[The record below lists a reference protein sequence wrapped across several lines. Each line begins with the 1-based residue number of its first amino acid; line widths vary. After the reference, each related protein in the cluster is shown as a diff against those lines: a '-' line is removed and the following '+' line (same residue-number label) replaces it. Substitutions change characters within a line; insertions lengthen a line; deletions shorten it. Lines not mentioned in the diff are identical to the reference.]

1 MGTQDLDRA
10 TAPIFFDQTV
20 TKREQSIRKED
31 AVIDSDLREVR
42 SSKNHLLCKANDE
55 TGDVETE
62 GPHKMAY
69 RFNIP
74 VGGSF
79 TVTRGSIISKV
90 TRTATGFIVAD
101 RPAA

>member
-1 MGTQDLDRA
+1 MGTQDLV
-10 TAPIFFDQTV
+10 TANGLFFDQSV
-20 TKREQSIRKED
+20 TKREQSIGKEND
-31 AVIDSDLREVR
+31 VIDCALKEIR
-42 SSKNHLLCKANDE
+42 SSKNHLLCKANDK

-79 TVTRGSIISKV
+79 IVTRGSVISKV
-90 TRTATGFIVAD
+90 TRIATGFIVAD
-101 RPAA
+101 LPAA

>member
-10 TAPIFFDQTV
+10 AAPIFFDRTV
-20 TKREQSIRKED
+20 TNREQFVRKED
-31 AVIDSDLREVR
+31 AVIDSELREVR

-69 RFNIP
+69 RFNVPI
-74 VGGSF
+74 GGSF

>member
-1 MGTQDLDRA
+1 M
-10 TAPIFFDQTV
+10 PIFFDLTV
-20 TKREQSIRKED
+20 TVWEQSFRKED
-31 AVIDSDLREVR
+31 ADIDSDLREVR
-42 SSKNHLLCKANDE
+42 SSKNHLLCKANDK

-62 GPHKMAY
+62 GPHKTAY

-74 VGGSF
+74 IGGSF
-79 TVTRGSIISKV
+79 TVTRGSITSKV

>member
-1 MGTQDLDRA
+1 MWLLPNGTQDLNRA

-20 TKREQSIRKED
+20 TKREQSIKKED

-62 GPHKMAY
+62 GPIKWPIASTS
-69 RFNIP
+69 P
-74 VGGSF
+74 
-79 TVTRGSIISKV
+79 
-90 TRTATGFIVAD
+90 
-101 RPAA
+101 